1 MSGCFKG
8 VAGAVLLLVP
18 GGELLAEHPNAVILE
33 VVREMPKG
41 GGYSVENKAKRSL
54 DALQRSVQPVE
65 GRIVVDAER
74 ATPSFCSSGTYVVL
88 LKTLDR
94 IQRKERF
101 QVSGKVAE
109 RLRITEEQP
118 DGEGVWGRWNAN
130 GPGAAKL
137 LHDTKMGRSFEDW
150 GEARAGDFMKIF
162 WTEEIGQKEF
172 GHLVVYLGTRK
183 KGGKEWVRFWSSNK
197 PGGYGEKEVEREK
210 IKWAV
215 FSRLER
221 PERVSAVVK
230 LGKTDKF
237 LASMLTK
244 RFTRE
249 EVRRALGMR

>member
-1 MSGCFKG
+1 MLGGLGRVVAVMCASAG
-8 VAGAVLLLVP
+8 V
-18 GGELLAEHPNAVILE
+18 LLAEHPNAVILK
-33 VVREMPKG
+33 VIREMPKG
-41 GGYSVENKAKRSL
+41 GGYSVENKAKKSL
-54 DALQRSVQPVE
+54 DALARSVQPVE
-65 GRIVVDAER
+65 GRIAVNAKT

-88 LKTLDR
+88 LKALDR
-94 IQRKERF
+94 IQQEEKF
-101 QVSGKVAE
+101 AVSGKVAE
-109 RLRITEEQP
+109 RLKITEEQP

-150 GEARAGDFMKIF
+150 GSASPGDFLKIF

-221 PERVSAVVK
+221 PERLSAVAK
-230 LGKTDKF
+230 LRKTDNF
-237 LASMLTK
+237 LASMLKK
-244 RFTRE
+244 RFTRD
-249 EVRRALGMR
+249 EVRRACGMR